1 MLISWDACSVVLTQ
15 PGTSGLLIY
24 DGYLKYETP
33 QLTLRVSLS
42 RDDLHLVQ
50 LLKQLA

>member
-1 MLISWDACSVVLTQ
+1 MVLTQ
-15 PGTSGLLIY
+15 PGMSGPLIY
-24 DGYLKYETP
+24 DDYLKYDTP

-50 LLKQLA
+50 QLKQLA